1 MFTRRCKQVLKALMA
16 VSTASLVLAGTPA
29 YAASDTLRVA
39 TEGTYKP
46 WSFKDADGKLQ
57 GFDVDIANA
66 LCEDLHV
73 KCDIVAQS
81 WDGIIPGLQ
90 ASRYDAIIASMS
102 MTPARRKQVLF
113 TNKYKDVISIFIAR
127 KGSITDVT
135 PEGLKGKRIGVQR
148 GSSQNQWLSASGYD
162 KTATVVLYDDTRQPE
177 LDLISG
183 RLDAI
188 VGNKATF
195 ASDFFKRPD
204 SKDFAFVGPDL
215 KGGVLGEGAAIA
227 VRLDDT
233 QLCDRLNKALADI
246 VADGTYDRIRK
257 KYFPF
262 PLL

>member
-1 MFTRRCKQVLKALMA
+1 MFTKKCRQMLLTLLFA
-16 VSTASLVLAGTPA
+16 STAAFVIAGTPA
-29 YAASDTLRVA
+29 HAANDTLRVA

-46 WSFKDADGKLQ
+46 WSFKDSDGKLQ

-66 LCEDLHV
+66 LCADLHV
-73 KCDIVAQS
+73 KCEIVAQS
-81 WDGIIPGLQ
+81 WDGIIPGLH

-113 TNKYKDVISIFIAR
+113 TNKYKDVISSFIAR
-127 KGSITDVT
+127 KGTLTDVS
-135 PEGLKGKRIGVQR
+135 PKGLAGKRIGVQR
-148 GSSQNQWLSASGYD
+148 GSSQNQWLAANGYD
-162 KTATVVLYDDTRQPE
+162 KTATLVLYDDTRQPE

-183 RLDAI
+183 RVDTI

-195 ASDFFKRPD
+195 ASDFFKRPE
-204 SKDFAFVGPDL
+204 SKDFTFIGPDL

-227 VRLDDT
+227 VRLDDS

-246 VADGTYDRIRK
+246 TANGTYDRIRK

-262 PLL
+262 PLM